1 MRISGN
7 DNNLTNSVGLDKK
20 GAKYY
25 NMFNIHVSGMPNTS
39 LIVTP
44 QKLIMMENGK
54 DIYFYKT
61 LVISYA
67 SHKSTRMGRIDA
79 SYSTCSSETL
89 DTLDDFMYKHKYLSM
104 EDDPEHTKMAE
115 DKFRNFMEKHYSH
128 LMEFIPI
135 EIKSIRRVVL

>member
-20 GAKYY
+20 VAKYY

-44 QKLIMMENGK
+44 QKLIMMENSK
-54 DIYFYKT
+54 YIYFYKT
-61 LVISYA
+61 LVISYS
-67 SHKSTRMGRIDA
+67 SHKSTRMGRIDT

-89 DTLDDFMYKHKYLSM
+89 DALDDFMYKHKCLNM
-104 EDDPEHTKMAE
+104 EDDQEHTKIAE
-115 DKFRNFMEKHYSH
+115 GMLRDFMGKYYSH
-128 LMEFIPI
+128 LLETIPM
-135 EIKSIRRVVL
+135 EIKSIRRVIL